1 MNNFNR
7 IEKSRIIFIALIYN
21 YLANNINSLNEEIVM
36 DYVINIIK
44 NLYKNNYD
52 VTGSM
57 KNNSALNLWGV
68 SYDKDKG
75 EYMLNSLKNIDLLYN
90 MQPKELINASLKDSA
105 LILIG
110 VNKKSLQIEREYYL
124 KGGVKDIYSLRAKDA
139 VEKTVDILESQGCKN
154 IKIGGAIPDQLSG
167 DKGYH
172 VSYTCEEPF
181 EKVNVLKK
189 SSN

>member
-1 MNNFNR
+1 MKNVNS

-90 MQPKELINASLKDSA
+90 MQPKELINASLQDSA

-172 VSYTCEEPF
+172 VSYFCEEPF
-181 EKVNVLKK
+181 EKVNILKK
-189 SSN
+189 